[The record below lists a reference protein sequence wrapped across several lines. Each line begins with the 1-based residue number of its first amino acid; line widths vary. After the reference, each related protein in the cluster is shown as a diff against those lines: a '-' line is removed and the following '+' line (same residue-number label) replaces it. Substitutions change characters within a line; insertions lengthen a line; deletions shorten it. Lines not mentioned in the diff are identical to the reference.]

1 MGVAEVIARV
11 VEVRVGSRLGRLWR
25 AWKMRKVQ
33 VWCDLAD
40 TIVEYVREPGQG

>member
-1 MGVAEVIARV
+1 MAEVRARV
-11 VEVRVGSRLGRLWR
+11 VEVWAGSRLGRLWR
-25 AWKMRKVQ
+25 AWRMRKVQ